1 MLKETIKYKTLY
13 IQMEYCE
20 GNTLSSIIN
29 AETEANLK
37 FDQKL
42 KLISQIV
49 EALAYI
55 HQQTLIHRDIKPSNI
70 FLDIN
75 CNIKLGDFGLAVKN
89 KFVETKEREV

>member
-1 MLKETIKYKTLY
+1 
-13 IQMEYCE
+13 MEYCE

-29 AETEANLK
+29 SENESYIK

-75 CNIKLGDFGLAVKN
+75 SNIKLGDFGLAVKN
-89 KFVETKEREV
+89 KFEETKERDV